1 MKKTFPGA
9 AGGRWQRRG
18 RGIPPARSPA
28 RTRRATWPGTQ
39 PIKLVVPF
47 TAGSGTDIVAR
58 LVAEKL
64 GPALGTSVIVDNKP
78 GAGGTLGAALTA
90 KAPADGY
97 TLLVHSAGHLVN
109 PWIYKGLS
117 YDTLKDFT
125 GITPMASLPNVLV
138 TAPSHFADVKDLVAK
153 AKAKPG
159 GLNYGSAGNGSAT
172 HMNAEVFRLAAGLDA
187 QHVPFRGTPEAM
199 TEVMAGRVD
208 WFFAP
213 MVSALPLIQSGKL
226 QALAVG
232 TGKRSSALPKCADD
246 GRGRRAG
253 LGVPVLGRPV
263 RAREDAAA
271 GGRAP
276 AGRGREDHGV
286 ARAEGA
292 AREARRRAL
301 HDAVGAVQQVHRRR
315 DGQGAAGGEGRQHQ
329 GRLTW
334 PARSSPWAALAAS
347 LPAARCRAGATGRP
361 RRHQREDR
369 HARRRRCHRAGAG
382 RARRPHRGR
391 RQRRADARAL
401 GPR

>member
-1 MKKTFPGA
+1 MAAALAACAFGGA
-9 AGGRWQRRG
+9 HAQG
-18 RGIPPARSPA
+18 
-28 RTRRATWPGTQ
+28 TWPGTQ

-64 GPALGTSVIVDNKP
+64 GPVLGTSVVVDNKP
-78 GAGGTLGAALTA
+78 GAGGTLGAAIAA

-138 TAPSHFADVKDLVAK
+138 TAPSHFANVQDLVAK

-159 GLNYGSAGNGSAT
+159 SFNYGSAGNGSAT
-172 HMNAEVFRLAAGLDA
+172 HMNAEVFRLAAGVDA

-213 MVSALPLIQSGKL
+213 MVSALPLIKSGKL

-232 TGKRSSALPKCADD
+232 TAKRSPALPEAPTTVE
-246 GRGRRAG
+246 A
-253 LGVPVLGRPV
+253 GVPGSEYLFWVGLF
-263 RAREDAAA
+263 
-271 GGRAP
+271 AP
-276 AGRGREDHGV
+276 AKTPQPVVDRLQAEV
-286 ARAEGA
+286 AKIMASPELKERLDKLGAEPFTMA
-292 AREARRRAL
+292 SAQFNKFIADETAKA
-301 HDAVGAVQQVHRRR
+301 QQVVK
-315 DGQGAAGGEGRQHQ
+315 
-329 GRLTW
+329 
-334 PARSSPWAALAAS
+334 AAS
-347 LPAARCRAGATGRP
+347 IKV
-361 RRHQREDR
+361 D
-369 HARRRRCHRAGAG
+369 
-382 RARRPHRGR
+382 
-391 RQRRADARAL
+391 
-401 GPR
+401 